1 MASFT
6 YDGVKLGR
14 GFDRVPTDKDTIKK
28 GFDVLL
34 RDATSKKVYF
44 AHPQPL
50 YGSEQEKADINAIVR
65 GLPGFS
71 VVNPGDLGEI
81 KIRDMGFYLDVVK
94 ACDALVYVRLNGKV
108 LGGVGL
114 ETEFA
119 FNSGKAVYELSDGR
133 LTLIQSVPEY
143 LNREETVALL
153 KEVGFRK

>member
-1 MASFT
+1 M
-6 YDGVKLGR
+6 
-14 GFDRVPTDKDTIKK
+14 
-28 GFDVLL
+28 
-34 RDATSKKVYF
+34 YF

-119 FNSGKAVYELSDGR
+119 FNSGKAVYELNEGR